1 MKSLR
6 AKLIRTV
13 TAVIAVSALMG
24 LAACAPTPAVEPI
37 TVSANDLQGKTVDVP
52 LNSMLNINT
61 GSLAVDS
68 YTATVEDTSI
78 ASFVQGHTDGGAT
91 FNPGFTPL
99 EVGKTSV
106 TMSNKNGG
114 IQNLVFTIN
123 VTPVL
128 GGANLGGAGR

>member
-6 AKLIRTV
+6 VFA
-13 TAVIAVSALMG
+13 AVIAVSAVMG
-24 LAACAPTPAVEPI
+24 LAACAPTPVVAPI

-52 LNSMLNINT
+52 LNSTLNINT

-68 YTATVEDTSI
+68 YTATIDDTSI
-78 ASFVQGHTDGGAT
+78 VSFVQGHTDGGAT

-99 EVGKTSV
+99 KVGKTSV

-123 VTPVL
+123 VTPVP